1 MRRLFS
7 RILSVLVLS
16 IVCSR
21 AVAYDFQIDGIYY
34 DVISSSNVEV
44 TSHGDYAGDIV
55 IPQFVTYQGTYSVT
69 SIGRSAFSGCTGLTS
84 ITIPESVTS
93 IGVLAFN
100 GCTGL
105 TNIIVEAGN
114 PKYDSR
120 NNCNAIIETATNEL
134 FAGCKNT
141 TIPNSVT
148 SIGDYAFYWCTG
160 LTSVTIPNSVTSIGG
175 SAFSGCTGLTSVNI
189 PNSVTSIG
197 DYAFQFCS
205 GLTSVTIPNSVT
217 SIGRNAFDECTRL
230 TSVTIPS
237 SVTSIGDYAFYWC
250 TGLTSVTIP
259 ESVTS
264 IGENAFDG
272 CTGLTSVTIPSSVK
286 SIEDYAF
293 YGCTGLTSVTISST
307 TTVGSN
313 AFPSTTK
320 IYYYASGVSLN
331 KSSLTFSALNTT
343 QTLTAT
349 VSPSNAANKTLTW
362 ASSNTD
368 VATVSSGGVVTA
380 KGNGTA
386 TITAKTTDGSNKS
399 ATCTVTVTVQATGVT
414 LNKTTLNFSALNT
427 TQTLTA
433 IVSPSGANQT
443 VTWTSSNTNVATV
456 SSSGVVT
463 AKDNGTATITAKTTD
478 GRRLTATCTVT
489 VAVQATGISLN
500 KTTLNFSAL
509 NTTQTLTATVS
520 PSNAANNTLTWAS
533 SNTDVA
539 TVSSG
544 GVVTAKGNGTATIT
558 AKTTDG
564 SNKSATCTV
573 TVTVQATG
581 VTLNKTTLNFSAL
594 NTTQTLTATVSPDNA
609 ANKTLT
615 WASSNTDVA
624 TVSSSGVVTATGYG
638 TATITAKT
646 TDGSNKSATCTVTVV
661 IPVTGV
667 TLNQTFI
674 KCDSPGQTIT
684 LTATISPANANK
696 TVKWSSSNTKVAT
709 VDANGKVSVV
719 GEGSANIIAQSAA
732 EPGIKAICT
741 VVCSTLEYIY
751 VGGIYY
757 LPYADGHAEVTNMAL
772 GYDPG
777 EEERTD
783 YAGTINIPTTVNW
796 NGKNYNVTGI
806 HEYAFKRMKDLQ
818 SVVIPASV
826 TDIGQCAFFYSEKLA
841 RVLFMNPNDSKLT
854 RIRGSVFNHCSS
866 LDNVS
871 LPNSVNTIHSN
882 AFRDCIS
889 LKKLQLSSSLTTI
902 GANAFENCTA
912 LPTLNMPDKL
922 STVDDYAFNNC
933 TSLTTIVFSPALYKI
948 NKYTFANCTSLP
960 KIQLPE
966 KLSFIDEFAF
976 TNCTSLAS
984 AYLPESLGSIQNYAF
999 SNDETLK
1006 EITFPSQLQGIGAGC
1021 FLNCTELQTVTF
1033 NTTIATMT
1041 VGADAFDG
1049 CTKLSRVNVKDLGSL
1064 AHTNFNTE
1072 KSNPLS
1078 LAHHL
1083 YQNNRELT
1091 TALVPESTMYVNNYA
1106 FSGCTSLKE
1115 INLPSTIQY
1124 VNDNI
1129 FYNCTALT
1137 TVRCKAEM
1145 VPPFIGTDDP
1155 AKMNNVFN
1163 KATLYVPKDAI
1174 EDYKYDDWWKRF
1186 KSVKEDD
1193 STPSNL
1199 GDVNG
1204 DGDVN
1209 TSDVVAVYNFIID
1222 GTGVTKE
1229 AADVNGDGDVNST
1242 DVVAIYNLIIS
1253 GNISGESA
1261 GSKSLYP
1268 MADGDD
1274 TEVTVLVGST
1284 DNLAEIP
1291 VTVYLTNP
1299 TVDITAVEA
1308 NLEAPVSVDKFVY
1321 DEEEEDYKTADTDR
1335 WGKKHTVKYA
1345 AGTAAHGANVF
1356 FISITNPDNKAFKE
1370 KEGAVVTV
1378 YFDGSELADGD
1389 YVVKMTSSLAVGTD
1403 AKSYKAADMDAK
1415 FSIKDGK
1422 VTAVAALTAEAAA
1435 AGKAVY
1441 TVDGKKVAAPAKGQ
1455 ILIVDGKAVKF

>member
-1 MRRLFS
+1 
-7 RILSVLVLS
+7 LSV
-16 IVCSR
+16 
-21 AVAYDFQIDGIYY
+21 
-34 DVISSSNVEV
+34 
-44 TSHGDYAGDIV
+44 
-55 IPQFVTYQGTYSVT
+55 
-69 SIGRSAFSGCTGLTS
+69 
-84 ITIPESVTS
+84 
-93 IGVLAFN
+93 
-100 GCTGL
+100 
-105 TNIIVEAGN
+105 
-114 PKYDSR
+114 
-120 NNCNAIIETATNEL
+120 
-134 FAGCKNT
+134 
-141 TIPNSVT
+141 
-148 SIGDYAFYWCTG
+148 
-160 LTSVTIPNSVTSIGG
+160 
-175 SAFSGCTGLTSVNI
+175 
-189 PNSVTSIG
+189 
-197 DYAFQFCS
+197 
-205 GLTSVTIPNSVT
+205 
-217 SIGRNAFDECTRL
+217 
-230 TSVTIPS
+230 
-237 SVTSIGDYAFYWC
+237 
-250 TGLTSVTIP
+250 
-259 ESVTS
+259 
-264 IGENAFDG
+264 
-272 CTGLTSVTIPSSVK
+272 
-286 SIEDYAF
+286 
-293 YGCTGLTSVTISST
+293 
-307 TTVGSN
+307 
-313 AFPSTTK
+313 
-320 IYYYASGVSLN
+320 
-331 KSSLTFSALNTT
+331 
-343 QTLTAT
+343 
-349 VSPSNAANKTLTW
+349 
-362 ASSNTD
+362 
-368 VATVSSGGVVTA
+368 
-380 KGNGTA
+380 
-386 TITAKTTDGSNKS
+386 
-399 ATCTVTVTVQATGVT
+399 
-414 LNKTTLNFSALNT
+414 
-427 TQTLTA
+427 
-433 IVSPSGANQT
+433 
-443 VTWTSSNTNVATV
+443 
-456 SSSGVVT
+456 
-463 AKDNGTATITAKTTD
+463 
-478 GRRLTATCTVT
+478 TCTVT